1 MDNIKN
7 IKTKKDQKSNERA
20 KTIKNKSQQLYNNS
34 PSNTNKNNNTYQPR
48 NLPVLEDIIKS
59 NEKLTLT
66 QNENTKGKNKSQ
78 DKEESKQDS
87 SKKSKKDSKN
97 TKRHKKSVKIR
108 KIHQKKVK
116 KIQIMLKD
124 IRKV

>member
-1 MDNIKN
+1 MDNFQN
-7 IKTKKDQKSNERA
+7 IKTKKDSTSNESA
-20 KTIKNKSQQLYNNS
+20 KTIKNNTQQLYNNS

-78 DKEESKQDS
+78 GKEESKQDS
-87 SKKSKKDSKN
+87 SKKVRKIQRILKN
-97 TKRHKKSVKIR
+97 TK
-108 KIHQKKVK
+108 KV
-116 KIQIMLKD
+116 
-124 IRKV
+124 